1 MSRYGLTRYNL
12 GYYGS
17 TDANPFIA
25 TNFTATEQGY
35 GYIRLD
41 WNSPYGQWSKIKLVR
56 NSYGFPVDAFDG
68 IPLDIK
74 GDNSYIAFKETD
86 PTYFVDSAT
95 LGDNAFYYYSL
106 FVFETVTYTW
116 VRVGDTLAVSAKDYG
131 YTDNMYNS
139 LPEIYRATSLGEP
152 FDRYDNDDL
161 YEFLSLFGFQLSLM
175 HTYTNLLVNRYK
187 VDTVGGNLVPPLM
200 QEFGLEY
207 EQEIGLQQER
217 ILLQNVATILKEKG
231 SADGLN
237 EYLKAYTGY
246 TIPGVSTAPNPNVTG
261 TSISKNLML
270 DYNDSSFEESVGHW
284 ASPDSSAN
292 IYCLKQKDVTKL
304 QLTSN
309 VATLTIGT
317 HDYKVGQKIYTD
329 NFELPLFNSG
339 VSTFTLT
346 AVASTTVSFALTA
359 TDVPL
364 TFAYNE
370 ALEIYPTI
378 SPDPFPWP
386 ESTALVNYPNKQK
399 GILAVRN
406 AGTST
411 ATLKVHCGASNA
423 ITKGIPVAASTVYSF
438 SVYAIAGSTTRTITA
453 GIDWY
458 DRFGVYISSS
468 TGTGTA
474 NATGQF
480 SGRISAT
487 NKTSPATAY
496 YAVPTLS
503 IASSAG
509 SASNEWH
516 YFDCAQLEQ
525 SASVTAFEE
534 ARQIKVILKAKRINE
549 LVNPHFDGVSSATPW
564 VTTGGTDVVSTARI
578 SPEVTTYP
586 ATYLT
591 LVSGVATL
599 ESSLTNDLKVSQVIY
614 VSGVTGVTNGNYT
627 VTEWGAATS
636 TAGAYVK
643 FNTGGSTTAA
653 RTAVTGYFYDAG
665 NCLEVTASGTSAV
678 VSSWDG
684 STTAQLM
691 DIHYPSTDYT
701 FSVYCQGTTVTD
713 TATAAIKW
721 YNASYSLLST
731 STGTAV
737 PLTTYATPTAWD
749 RVSVTG
755 TAPATAAYAAVQ
767 ITFATT
773 STNVLA
779 LDSALFERASYVE
792 PFFDG
797 GGGPGQSTDFM
808 WEGTANASRS
818 HYYKNYAVVSSRL
831 RYGALDDYL
840 LLGTTLA
847 LYYAQPNT

>member
-17 TDANPFIA
+17 NDANPFIA
-25 TNFTATEQGY
+25 TNFVATEEGY
-35 GYIRLD
+35 GYVRLD

-68 IPLDIK
+68 VALDIK

-86 PTYFVDSAT
+86 PTYYEDTST
-95 LGDNAFYYYSL
+95 LGDNSFYYYSL
-106 FVFETVTYTW
+106 FVFETVGYSW
-116 VRVGDTLAVSAKDYG
+116 VRVGDALAVSAKDYG

-139 LPEIYRATSLGEP
+139 LPEIYRTTSLGSP
-152 FDRYDNDDL
+152 FDSYNNEDL
-161 YEFLSLFGFQLSLM
+161 YNFLSLFGFQLSLM

-187 VDTVGGNLVPPLM
+187 ADTIGGTLVPPFM
-200 QEFGLEY
+200 QQFGLEY

-231 SADGLN
+231 SSDGLS

-246 TIPGVSTAPNPNVTG
+246 TIPGVSTAPNPNATG
-261 TSISKNLML
+261 TTISKNLML

-292 IYCLKQKDVTKL
+292 IYCLKQKNVTKL

-309 VATLTIGT
+309 VATLTIGA
-317 HDYKVGQKIYTD
+317 HDYKVGHKIFTD

-339 VSTFTLT
+339 LSTFTLT
-346 AVASTTVSFALTA
+346 AVGSTTVSFALTA
-359 TDVPL
+359 ADVPL

-378 SPDPFPWP
+378 SPEPYPWP
-386 ESTALVNYPNKQK
+386 EPTALVDYPNKQK

-411 ATLKVHCGASNA
+411 ATLKVQCGASNA
-423 ITKGIPVAASTVYSF
+423 ITKGIPVTANTAYSF
-438 SVYAIAGSTTRTITA
+438 SIYSIAGSTTRTITV

-474 NATGQF
+474 NATGEF
-480 SGRISAT
+480 TGRISAA
-487 NKTSPATAY
+487 NKTAPSTAY
-496 YAVPTLS
+496 YAVPTIS

-516 YFDCAQLEQ
+516 YFDCAQFEQ
-525 SASVTAFEE
+525 SSSVTSFEE
-534 ARQIKVILKAKRINE
+534 ARQIKIILKAKRINE
-549 LVNPHFDGVSSATPW
+549 LINPHFAGVSSAAPW
-564 VTTGGTDVVSTARI
+564 TVTGGTQAISTAKI
-578 SPEVTTYP
+578 SPGVTVYP

-591 LVSGVATL
+591 LASGIAKL
-599 ESSLTNDLKVSQVIY
+599 ESSLTNDLKVGQVIY
-614 VSGVTGVTNGNYT
+614 VSGVTGVTSGNYT

-636 TAGAYVK
+636 TAGAYIK
-643 FNTGGSTTAA
+643 FNTGGSTTAS
-653 RTAVTGYFYDAG
+653 RTAVGGSFYDAG
-665 NCLEVTASGTSAV
+665 NALVVTASGTSV
-678 VSSWDG
+678 VVKSWDG
-684 STTAQLM
+684 STTSQLM
-691 DIHYPSTDYT
+691 GIYYPSSDYT
-701 FSVYCQGTTVTD
+701 FSVYCQGTVQAN
-713 TATAAIKW
+713 TATAAIEW
-721 YNASYSLLST
+721 YNTSYSLIST
-731 STGTAV
+731 TTGTAT
-737 PLTTYATPTAWD
+737 PLTTYLSATAWD

-755 TAPATAAYAAVQ
+755 NAPATAAYAVVKV
-767 ITFATT
+767 TFATANGNT
-773 STNVLA
+773 VA

-792 PFFDG
+792 PDFYG

-840 LLGTTLA
+840 LLGTPLA
-847 LYYAQPNT
+847 LYYAQPKT

>member
-17 TDANPFIA
+17 SDANPFIA
-25 TNFTATEQGY
+25 TAFTATEDGY
-35 GYIRLD
+35 GYITLN

-56 NSYGFPVDAFDG
+56 NSYGFPVDAYDG
-68 IPLDIK
+68 IALDLK
-74 GDNSYIAFKETD
+74 GDGSYVAFKETD
-86 PTYFVDSAT
+86 PTYYNDSAT
-95 LGDNAFYYYSL
+95 LGDNSFYYYSL
-106 FVFETVTYTW
+106 FVLQSPGTSW

-131 YTDNMYNS
+131 YTDNMYDY
-139 LPEIYRATSLGEP
+139 LPEIYKTTSLGAP
-152 FDRYDNDDL
+152 FDSYNNEDL
-161 YEFLSLFGFQLSLM
+161 YNFLSLFGFQLSLL

-187 VDTVGGNLVPPLM
+187 ADTIGGTLIPPFM
-200 QEFGLEY
+200 QQFGLEY

-231 SADGLN
+231 SADGLS

-246 TIPGVSTAPNPNVTG
+246 TIPGVSTAPNPNSTG
-261 TSISKNLML
+261 TTISKNLML

-292 IYCLKQKDVTKL
+292 IYCLKQKNVTKL

-309 VATLTIGT
+309 VATLTVGA
-317 HDYKVGQKIYTD
+317 HDYKVGHKIFTD
-329 NFELPLFNSG
+329 NFTLPLFNSG
-339 VSTFTLT
+339 LSTFTLT
-346 AVASTTVSFALTA
+346 AVTSTTVSFALTA
-359 TDVPL
+359 SNVPL
-364 TFAYNE
+364 TLAYNE
-370 ALEIYPTI
+370 ALEVYPTI
-378 SPDPFPWP
+378 SPEPYPWP

-411 ATLKVHCGASNA
+411 ATLKAHCGATNA
-423 ITKGIPVAASTVYSF
+423 ITKGVPVTASTAYSF
-438 SVYAIAGSTTRTITA
+438 SVYSIAGSTTRTITV

-474 NATGQF
+474 NATGEF
-480 SGRISAT
+480 SGRISAS
-487 NKTSPATAY
+487 NKTSPSTAY
-496 YAVPTLS
+496 YAVPTIS

-516 YFDCAQLEQ
+516 YFDCAQFEQ
-525 SASVTAFEE
+525 SSSVTSFEE
-534 ARQIKVILKAKRINE
+534 ARQIKVILKANRINE
-549 LVNPHFDGVSSATPW
+549 LLNPHFAGVSSAAPW

-578 SPEVTTYP
+578 APNVTSYP

-591 LVSGVATL
+591 LASGVATL
-599 ESSLTNDLKVSQVIY
+599 ESSLTNDLNVGQVIY
-614 VSGVTGVTNGNYT
+614 VSGVTGITNGNYT
-627 VTEWGAATS
+627 VTDWGAATS
-636 TAGAYVK
+636 SAGAYVK

-653 RTAVTGYFYDAG
+653 RTAVSGVFYDAG
-665 NCLEVTASGTSAV
+665 NCLEATASGSSVV

-684 STTAQLM
+684 ATTAQLM
-691 DIHYPSTDYT
+691 DIYYPLADYT

-721 YNASYSLLST
+721 YDSSYSLLST

-737 PLTTYATPTAWD
+737 PLTTYAAPTTWD
-749 RVSVTG
+749 SVTVTG
-755 TAPATAAYAAVQ
+755 NAPSTAAYAAVQ

-779 LDSALFERASYVE
+779 LDSALFERASYAE

-797 GGGPGQSTDFM
+797 GGGPGQTTDFM

-831 RYGALDDYL
+831 RYGALDNYL
-840 LLGTTLA
+840 LLGTPLA
-847 LYYAQPNT
+847 LYYAQANT